1 MAKAIAIE
9 ACSKHEVLIALNALL
24 SESIKP
30 IKYEFKDLLPQDNI
44 KIWYAPGPVSDNDPQ
59 NCKRRIIAEL
69 IREAFFESLNP
80 DVIFIPS
87 LFEGYDSD
95 AVTSIGAFDKKTPV
109 VAAIHDITPL
119 VNYNIVLSSA
129 PLLKKYYF
137 RKLDYLKSASAWL
150 SVSKYTAMDVE
161 KNLGLDKS
169 CIYTTHEGFDG
180 IFKKIDKDI
189 ADIFKND
196 IKKAYG
202 IEKKFLLYTGM
213 IDNQKN
219 IHRLIEAYSKLSLN
233 LRMNYQLVFAGNIP
247 SMMINQ
253 IKFISKQ
260 YGLNENDVIFTGYVS
275 DEKLALLYNLCSL
288 FVFPSL
294 YEGFGLPPLE
304 AMACGAPVI
313 ASNVTSLPEVVGRD
327 EALFNPY
334 SVDSITEKITYVLE
348 NDNFRDE
355 LSRENLERAAKFSW
369 KISAKKAIEVFEK
382 FDDIKKINISS
393 ENFKITE
400 TGIFK
405 RKYSR
410 ILVIKLD
417 HMCDFIL
424 AIPALTKLKTKY
436 PYSSIDIIIGSWNK
450 PIAEKLG
457 IFSNIYEFDYFK
469 KKSLMQPSFLQ
480 EELDLLINQIGFY
493 DIAIDLRRNSDTR
506 FILTAINSP
515 LKVGYQTHDS
525 TIDSKLDVIV
535 PHELDRALNITGLN
549 KKSMAV
555 QMLDIIDSLPND
567 VNDYTYLPEMT
578 HDIDSNEIS
587 INLNE
592 IAVFPFA
599 GSDAKEWGRDNFEKL
614 IKMLSLDERID
625 NVNIYFSND
634 YEKARL
640 KPENANAEKLK
651 IYTGLS
657 FEELISSLNKNILC
671 ISNSSFGAHMASYL
685 GLYSLMICGGTL
697 PVQEWAPVF
706 GKSFAVYKPVPCY
719 PCYIKSNEDCRF
731 NFACF
736 ESITP
741 EKIYDIIMNIV
752 ISFKNCVKPNIK
764 NSDDFN
770 VCSLNELK
778 LDEKLID
785 LLIAEIGRLCDF
797 NDDNDY
803 LTELAVCIEKLFN
816 DHR

>member
-1 MAKAIAIE
+1 MAKAIAME
-9 ACSKHEVLIALNALL
+9 AYGKHEVLIVLNAIL
-24 SESIKP
+24 SESVEPLKN
-30 IKYEFKDLLPQDNI
+30 EFKYLLPQENI
-44 KIWYAPGPVSDNDPQ
+44 KIWYAPGPVSDNNPQ
-59 NCKRRIIAEL
+59 NCKRRNIAEL
-69 IREAFFESLNP
+69 IREAFFENINP

-109 VAAIHDITPL
+109 VATIHDITPL
-119 VNYNIVLSSA
+119 INYNIVLSSD
-129 PLLKKYYF
+129 PLLKKHYF

-150 SVSKYTAMDVE
+150 TVSKYTAMDVE

-169 CIYTTHEGFDG
+169 CIYTTYEGFDD
-180 IFKKIDKDI
+180 IFKKIDI
-189 ADIFKND
+189 ADNVIKD
-196 IKKAYG
+196 IKKAFG

-213 IDNQKN
+213 VNNQKN
-219 IHRLIEAYSKLSLN
+219 IPRFIESYSKLSSN
-233 LRMNYQLVFAGNIP
+233 LRRDYQLVFAGNIP
-247 SMMINQ
+247 DIMINQ

-294 YEGFGLPPLE
+294 YEGFGLPTLE

-313 ASNVTSLPEVVGRD
+313 ASNATSLPEVVGKD
-327 EALFNPY
+327 EVLFNPH
-334 SVDSITEKITYVLE
+334 SVDSITEKINYILE
-348 NDNFRDE
+348 NDNLRYE
-355 LSRENLERAAKFSW
+355 LSSENLKRASKFSW

-382 FDDIKKINISS
+382 FDDIKKVNILPC
-393 ENFKITE
+393 NFKITD

-405 RKYSR
+405 KKYNR
-410 ILVIKLD
+410 ILVVKLD
-417 HMCDFIL
+417 HMGDFIL

-450 PIAEKLG
+450 SIAEKLG

-469 KKSLMQPSFLQ
+469 KKSLIQPSFLQ
-480 EELDLLINQIGFY
+480 EELDALINKIGFY
-493 DIAIDLRRNSDTR
+493 DIAIDLRRHSDTR

-525 TIDSKLDVIV
+525 TIDSKLDIIL
-535 PHELDRALNITGLN
+535 PHEFDRALNITELN

-555 QMLDIIDSLPND
+555 QMIDVIDSLPHD
-567 VNDYTYLPEMT
+567 DNDYTYLPE
-578 HDIDSNEIS
+578 IASEIRLDEVS
-587 INLNE
+587 INGNE

-599 GSDAKEWGRDNFEKL
+599 GSDAKEWGEENFEKL
-614 IKMLSLDERID
+614 VKMLSLDERID
-625 NVNIYFSND
+625 NVNIYFGSSN
-634 YEKARL
+634 ERSRF
-640 KPENANAEKLK
+640 KPKNANAEKLK
-651 IYTGLS
+651 IHVGLS
-657 FEELISSLNKNILC
+657 FEKLISSLKKNILC

-685 GLYSLMICGGTL
+685 NLYSLMICGGTV
-697 PVQEWAPVF
+697 PIQEWASVF

-731 NFACF
+731 DFACF
-736 ESITP
+736 DGITP
-741 EKIYDIIMNIV
+741 EKIYDIVMNII
-752 ISFKNCVKPNIK
+752 ISSKNGVKPNIK
-764 NSDDFN
+764 NSNDFN